1 MQRATARATAAP
13 TLVALAFFASVA
25 LLAGSSDGFRFCELI
40 HIGPHVRADL
50 LAPCER
56 QAGPGYDGQFY
67 FAIAHDPFLTR
78 PDTAASL
85 DDSLR
90 YRRILYPLAAWLLSA
105 GQPVALP
112 YTLVLADSLFKE
124 PTRFLV
130 TAIALAI
137 CVVAIVRVAR
147 VRDGAAVAGAAYAAV
162 ELGAGYDNWQE
173 PLAVFRA
180 MAGAVVLVY
189 LSWCAARDRLGS
201 IVLMLAAAS
210 GILSAL
216 GMVASVI
223 WLR

>member
-1 MQRATARATAAP
+1 
-13 TLVALAFFASVA
+13 
-25 LLAGSSDGFRFCELI
+25 
-40 HIGPHVRADL
+40 
-50 LAPCER
+50 
-56 QAGPGYDGQFY
+56 
-67 FAIAHDPFLTR
+67 
-78 PDTAASL
+78 
-85 DDSLR
+85 
-90 YRRILYPLAAWLLSA
+90 
-105 GQPVALP
+105 
-112 YTLVLADSLFKE
+112 VLADSLFKE